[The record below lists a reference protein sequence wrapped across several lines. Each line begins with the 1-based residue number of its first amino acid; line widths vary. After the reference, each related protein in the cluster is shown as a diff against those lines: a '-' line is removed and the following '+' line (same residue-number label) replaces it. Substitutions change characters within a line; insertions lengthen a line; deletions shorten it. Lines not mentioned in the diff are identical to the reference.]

1 MFRFLTVLFIL
12 AFASAC
18 APQTMR
24 IGDPVFEP
32 HIEQGSATQAVM
44 ADGARLPML
53 VFEAKE
59 PRAVI
64 LALHGF
70 NDYSNAFASP
80 GPGPWFAEQ
89 GFTLVAIDQRGFGR
103 APGRGLWAGDQRMA
117 EDVAEVAALLREKY
131 PGLPLYLLGESM
143 GGAVAMRAMT
153 LPSPPDVDGLV
164 LSAPAVWGWQQLNE
178 IYAATLWSAAHL
190 VPSMTLTGRGLEIRP
205 SDNIEMLRALGRD
218 PLVIKETRIGTIY
231 GLVGL
236 MDSAYEA
243 ATEIRKP
250 VLLLYGAKDEIVP
263 ASAIADTLEKFKRAK
278 TNVTVACY
286 PGGYHMLLRDL
297 ARETVWRDIA
307 AWITKRS
314 GPLPSGQDENLQP
327 CGPLVEK
334 DGQAGSGVL

>member
-278 TNVTVACY
+278 ANVTVVCY

-297 ARETVWRDIA
+297 ERKTVWRDVA
-307 AWITKRS
+307 AWI
-314 GPLPSGQDENLQP
+314 GGGGHPLPSRDESGLRH
-327 CGPLVEK
+327 CGLLDE
-334 DGQAGSGVL
+334 GG

>member
-1 MFRFLTVLFIL
+1 MSRLLIALVLL
-12 AFASAC
+12 AFAAAC

-24 IGDPVFEP
+24 TGDPVFEP
-32 HIEQGSATQAVM
+32 HIEQASAAQAVM

-53 VFEAKE
+53 VFEAEE

-70 NDYSNAFASP
+70 NDYSNAFAGP

-89 GFTLVAIDQRGFGR
+89 GLTLVAIDQRGFGR
-103 APGRGLWAGDQRMA
+103 APGRGLWAGDDRMA
-117 EDVAEVAALLREKY
+117 EDAAEVVALLREKY
-131 PGLPLYLLGESM
+131 PGLPLYLMGESM
-143 GGAVAMRAMT
+143 GSAVAMRTMT
-153 LPSPPDVDGLV
+153 LPAPPDVDGLV

-178 IYAATLWSAAHL
+178 VYAVTLWSAAHL
-190 VPSMTLTGRGLEIRP
+190 VPSVTLTGRGLDIWP

-243 ATEIRKP
+243 VPEIRKP

-263 ASAIADTLEKFKRAK
+263 APAIADTLEKFERAK
-278 TNVTVACY
+278 ANVTVACY

-307 AWITKRS
+307 AWISKRS

-327 CGPLVEK
+327 CGPLAK
-334 DGQAGSGVL
+334 KQG